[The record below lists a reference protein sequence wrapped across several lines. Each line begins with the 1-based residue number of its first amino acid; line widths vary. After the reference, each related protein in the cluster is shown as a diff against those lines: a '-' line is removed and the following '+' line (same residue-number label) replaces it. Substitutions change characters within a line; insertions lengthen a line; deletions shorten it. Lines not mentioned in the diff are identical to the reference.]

1 MCVSQYTLQLEKYAV
16 IVAYHVLFQ
25 IRTFVVNQILSRI
38 SAFLLR
44 FYSEFWAKIVPGI
57 MQFAS
62 AILIGVLITY
72 QKGIHLDRVL
82 VHANI
87 SPSMVGHQTSW
98 ILILFVFR
106 LLWWYHGITIWI
118 LWKQKLAV
126 LSDCIYEKDK
136 ESTKQ
141 ISSDQVPSCR
151 RLMCRWN
158 LCHPR

>member
-1 MCVSQYTLQLEKYAV
+1 MCVSLYRLQLKKCDFIV
-16 IVAYHVLFQ
+16 IYHVLFQ

-62 AILIGVLITY
+62 ANLIGVLITH
-72 QKGIHLDRVL
+72 QKGKWPGSCARQLLALHGRASDL
-82 VHANI
+82 VDSNI
-87 SPSMVGHQTSW
+87 
-98 ILILFVFR
+98 FR